1 MSALSAQVL
10 TPPPSKFW
18 HERAT
23 FQMANGNDVSGHYKH
38 HYFLF
43 FLFPSSTFL
52 IEGRDVPNPN
62 NSTKSEFIRKR
73 IVPFLINRIENMN
86 IRIRLLI
93 NRIGVWSI
101 RVIPIRNRIHSL
113 NIPYEPNNNRIF
125 QRVKNMNEAS
135 TLKVI
140 LNLSNFQPEKI
151 LFLTS
156 T

>member
-1 MSALSAQVL
+1 
-10 TPPPSKFW
+10 
-18 HERAT
+18 
-23 FQMANGNDVSGHYKH
+23 
-38 HYFLF
+38 
-43 FLFPSSTFL
+43 
-52 IEGRDVPNPN
+52 
-62 NSTKSEFIRKR
+62 
-73 IVPFLINRIENMN
+73 MN
-86 IRIRLLI
+86 IKIRLLI
-93 NRIGVWSI
+93 NRIGVCSI
-101 RVIPIRNRIHSL
+101 WVIPIRNRIHSL

>member
-1 MSALSAQVL
+1 MWLLCEKIYFIDLSRGN
-10 TPPPSKFW
+10 K
-18 HERAT
+18 
-23 FQMANGNDVSGHYKH
+23 MANIWFERHKNH
-38 HYFLF
+38 LR
-43 FLFPSSTFL
+43 
-52 IEGRDVPNPN
+52 RDVPNPN
-62 NSTKSEFIRKR
+62 NSTESEFIRKR

-86 IRIRLLI
+86 IRIQLLI

-113 NIPYEPNNNRIF
+113 NIPYQPNNNWIF
-125 QRVKNMNEAS
+125 QRVKNMNKAS
-135 TLKVI
+135 TIKVI

>member
-1 MSALSAQVL
+1 MNFSEKKITVAKSVQIFASFKTNLLHSQ
-10 TPPPSKFW
+10 T
-18 HERAT
+18 
-23 FQMANGNDVSGHYKH
+23 
-38 HYFLF
+38 
-43 FLFPSSTFL
+43 
-52 IEGRDVPNPN
+52 RDVPNPN
-62 NSTKSEFIRKR
+62 NSTESEFIRKR

-113 NIPYEPNNNRIF
+113 NIPYEPNNNWIF

-140 LNLSNFQPEKI
+140 LNLSNFQPKKI
-151 LFLTS
+151 LYLTS